1 MLTLISWSNLQM
13 VLTDAVDNE
22 YSEVDVVDQGA
33 HLASHLDG
41 HLLLLLLLVQVGLGA
56 DLQDPLLH
64 EVHLRKHL
72 ID

>member
-1 MLTLISWSNLQM
+1 M

-33 HLASHLDG
+33 DLPSHLDG
-41 HLLLLLLLVQVGLGA
+41 HLLLLLLLLVQVGLGA

-64 EVHLRKHL
+64 EVHLRQHL
-72 ID
+72 IN